1 MIDYSRFFDILRSE
15 SAVPES
21 WKNLLPKQI
30 KKALDPSANSDLL
43 EWEQI
48 INSLPSVKPSV
59 INLNA
64 DAVEIGRQSDMDAPT
79 RQRIEQLLRR
89 LHPWRK
95 GPFNIFNIFIDT
107 EWRSD
112 WKWNRLKDY
121 IQPLGGRLVLD
132 VGSGN
137 GYHCFRMR
145 GAGARLVMGID
156 PYLKYVAQFAALQK
170 YVNDPSIQVLPLA
183 AEDLPANLQCFDTV
197 FSMGVL
203 YHRRSPFDHLFELR
217 GLLRAGGELIL
228 ETLIIEGEKGA
239 ALVPEGRYAKMR
251 NVWFIPSCLTL
262 ESWLKRTGFKNIR
275 LIDVSLTTIQE
286 QRRTNWMRFESLPD
300 FLHPKNDQLTIE
312 GYPRPRRAIFL
323 AEKP

>member
-1 MIDYSRFFDILRSE
+1 MIDYSCFFDILRSE

-21 WKNLLPKQI
+21 WKILLPKQI
-30 KKALDPSANSDLL
+30 EKALDPSNNSDLL

-48 INSLPSVKPSV
+48 INSLPPVKPSV

-64 DAVEIGRQSDMDAPT
+64 DAVEIGRQSDTDTPT
-79 RQRIEQLLRR
+79 RQRTEQLLRK

-95 GPFNIFNIFIDT
+95 GPFNIFDIFIDT

-112 WKWNRLKDY
+112 LKWNRLKDY
-121 IQPLGGRLVLD
+121 IQPLDGRLVLD

-156 PYLKYVAQFAALQK
+156 PYLKYAAQFAALQK

-183 AEDLPANLQCFDTV
+183 TEDLPANLQCFDTV

-239 ALVPEGRYAKMR
+239 VLVPEGRYAKMR

-286 QRRTNWMRFESLPD
+286 QRRTNWMHFESLPD